1 MIWYFSGGTYKGILK
16 FWDYY
21 VYELCVSK
29 NEVIIA
35 TFLLSGIKLLSN
47 ALSGNICFLRNN
59 NWLRTSNCSTRY
71 EMYFVIKSITLAWTL
86 RTMGL
91 NFMTRNKM
99 KFSKLVLSLPNTNIH
114 LNHINNFEDETFGPT
129 DITIFPL
136 LLQVSY
142 FAQET

>member
-1 MIWYFSGGTYKGILK
+1 
-16 FWDYY
+16 
-21 VYELCVSK
+21 
-29 NEVIIA
+29 
-35 TFLLSGIKLLSN
+35 
-47 ALSGNICFLRNN
+47 
-59 NWLRTSNCSTRY
+59 
-71 EMYFVIKSITLAWTL
+71 
-86 RTMGL
+86 
-91 NFMTRNKM
+91 MTRNKM